1 MEVRKLIWMA
11 AACTALPATLIP
23 VAKATAQEKP
33 SAAVNT
39 VRLVHGARADGSS
52 WSNDPKVAGLVYVS
66 AVAPDQGESTIG
78 LISFEISSR
87 NRQLV
92 MVFAKTPSL
101 DHDYSHIRKTSE
113 YERDWAQHPFAL
125 HLLSALSCH
134 GE

>member
-11 AACTALPATLIP
+11 AACTALPATLNP

-39 VRLVHGARADGSS
+39 VLLVHGARADGSS
-52 WSNDPKVAGLVYVS
+52 WS
-66 AVAPDQGESTIG
+66 TIG
-78 LISFEISSR
+78 LISFEISSG

-101 DHDYSHIRKTSE
+101 DRDYSHIRKTSE
-113 YERDWAQHPFAL
+113 YE
-125 HLLSALSCH
+125 
-134 GE
+134 